1 MLNVYPIQLV
11 VVTVSNQEA
20 SVATLITNN
29 HSPLTTITSQPGAIV
44 IRGAQGK
51 QISVYTLDGRR
62 IKEWSMVNG
71 QSSITIPVSAGV
83 YAVKVDRQ
91 TVNLTVK

>member
-62 IKEWSMVNG
+62 IDVQRSTSNV
-71 QSSITIPVSAGV
+71 QRIRVSAGV
-83 YAVKVDRQ
+83 YAVKVDNQ
-91 TVNLTVK
+91 TVTLTVK